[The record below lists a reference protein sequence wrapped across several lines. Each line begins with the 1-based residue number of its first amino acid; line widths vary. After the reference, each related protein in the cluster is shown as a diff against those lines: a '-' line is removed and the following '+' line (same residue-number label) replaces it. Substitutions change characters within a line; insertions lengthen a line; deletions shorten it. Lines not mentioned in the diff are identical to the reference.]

1 MIHQVLIILENVKLQ
16 FSGKLAKDITT
27 QWSTSCGKKIVK
39 NIKVTTIP
47 TGIYRAALI
56 NQALKPDLELPI
68 RLASP
73 GKFPSSG

>member
-39 NIKVTTIP
+39 NILQDTKTVSSP
-47 TGIYRAALI
+47 
-56 NQALKPDLELPI
+56 NQLSDT
-68 RLASP
+68 
-73 GKFPSSG
+73 